1 MKCRRDKQLVLDLA
15 QGRKISLTAT
25 APEQL
30 LQALA
35 DLLLEALGD
44 QNKVIGDGLETRDA
58 AEDHP

>member
-1 MKCRRDKQLVLDLA
+1 MRRYRDKQLVLDLA
-15 QGRKISLTAT
+15 QGRRNSHTAI

-44 QNKVIGDGLETRDA
+44 QNKVIGDGLEAHDA
-58 AEDHP
+58 AEDHA